1 MQNEA
6 SRKVLLVSQQAPWA
20 PPWADLVIGGQ
31 KAIDQWRKHK
41 YLYVFADFGN
51 LGDGM
56 TGSRFCS
63 TLRKEPGTDGV
74 DIVLMSDL
82 IQPHHLAW
90 AQQTRANG
98 VIVRSLDAIIGRV
111 APEAVNTPVQLAVQH
126 ASQAPGAQ
134 PVQQPAAQAAAP
146 QAPQPAASNSVDKG
160 SLIKVVSLV
169 ESRLHVHGR
178 MGPARSIVVAD
189 AVEDFAREFPGSLPT
204 ATDLAQ
210 RVANDIRSPADR
222 AEFLKSFVGGE

>member
-1 MQNEA
+1 MQNEV
-6 SRKVLLVSQQAPWA
+6 SRKVMLVSQQAPWA
-20 PPWADLVIGGQ
+20 PPWVDLVIGGQ
-31 KAIDQWRKHK
+31 KAIDQWRRHK

-63 TLRKEPGTDGV
+63 NLRKEPGADGV
-74 DIVLMSDL
+74 DIVLMSDV

-90 AQQTRANG
+90 AQQTRASG
-98 VIVRSLDAIIGRV
+98 VIVRSLEAIIGRV

-126 ASQAPGAQ
+126 AAQ
-134 PVQQPAAQAAAP
+134 SALSPPPAAPVSATAAP
-146 QAPQPAASNSVDKG
+146 APAPAAPAVDKG

-169 ESRLHVHGR
+169 ESRLHIHGR

-189 AVEDFAREFPGSLPT
+189 AVEDYAREFPGTLPT
-204 ATDLAQ
+204 AADLAQ